1 MSLQTPVKLDL
12 TAIRA
17 DFPILKQS
25 LHGEK
30 LIYLDNAAT
39 TQKPQC
45 VIDALVR
52 YYSEQNANVHR
63 GVHSLSQQATEA
75 FEAVREQVA
84 AFINAPTSRSV
95 IFTRGTTEAVNL
107 IAYAWGEAN
116 IQAGDVIVTSI
127 MEHHSNLVPWQRLA
141 QKQGAEL
148 RLIPIHDDGT
158 LDLEAAAALI
168 DQRTRLVAI
177 TQMSNV
183 LGTLNDIPALVKMAH
198 AVGAKIFVDGA
209 QSVPHLP
216 VDVQAL
222 DCDFLA
228 FSAHKMAGPTGIGVL
243 WGREEI
249 LAEMPPFHGGGAMI
263 KEVFD
268 THSTWGELPY
278 RLEAGT
284 PHIEGV
290 IGLGAAL
297 DYLNQLGM
305 DNLHRY
311 ETELT
316 AYALEKLALLE
327 DIQIYG
333 PLDAEQRGGILSFN
347 LAGIH
352 PTDLGALLD
361 QQGIA
366 IRTGHH
372 CCQPLMRRFG
382 VTGMARASLYVYNTR
397 AEIDALISGIERA
410 QRIFARARQ
419 REASARTST

>member
-1 MSLQTPVKLDL
+1 MIVKAEAPVQLDL
-12 TAIRA
+12 DAIRA
-17 DFPILKQS
+17 DFPILKQRVN
-25 LHGEK
+25 GEP

-39 TQKPQC
+39 THKPQG
-45 VIDALVR
+45 VIDSLVR

-63 GVHSLSQQATEA
+63 GVHTLSQQATDA

-84 AFINAPTSRSV
+84 GFIHAPTSRSV

-107 IAYAWGEAN
+107 VAYAWGEAE
-116 IQAGDVIVTSI
+116 IQAGDVIVSSV

-148 RLIPIHDDGT
+148 RLIPLSEDGQ
-158 LDLEAAAALI
+158 LDLEAAARLI
-168 DQRTRLVAI
+168 DSRTKLVAI

-183 LGTLNDIPALVKMAH
+183 LGTLNDIPALAKMAH
-198 AVGAKIFVDGA
+198 AVGAKLFVDGA

-249 LAEMPPFHGGGAMI
+249 LAAMPPFHGGGAMI
-263 KEVFD
+263 KEVFE
-268 THSTWGELPY
+268 TYSTFGDLPY
-278 RLEAGT
+278 RFEAGT

-290 IGLGAAL
+290 LGLGAAL
-297 DYLNQLGM
+297 DYLQNLGM
-305 DNLHRY
+305 DKLHRY

-316 AYALEKLALLE
+316 AYALEQLQKIEGL
-327 DIQIYG
+327 QIYG
-333 PLDAEQRGGILSFN
+333 PLKAEQRGGILAFN

-382 VTGMARASLYVYNTR
+382 VTGMARASLYLYNTR
-397 AEIDALISGIERA
+397 SEVDALISGIQRA
-410 QRIFARARQ
+410 QRIFARA
-419 REASARTST
+419 SKK

>member
-1 MSLQTPVKLDL
+1 MIVKAEAPVELDL
-12 TAIRA
+12 EAIRA
-17 DFPILKQS
+17 DFPILKQRVN
-25 LHGEK
+25 GEP

-39 TQKPQC
+39 TQKPQV
-45 VIDALVR
+45 VIDSLVR

-63 GVHSLSQQATEA
+63 GVHTLSQQATDA

-84 AFINAPTSRSV
+84 SFINAPTSRSV

-107 IAYAWGEAN
+107 VAYAWGEAE
-116 IQAGDVIVTSI
+116 IQAGDVIVSSL

-148 RLIPIHDDGT
+148 RLIPLSDDGQ
-158 LDLEAAAALI
+158 LDLEAAASLI
-168 DQRTRLVAI
+168 DSRTKLVAI

-183 LGTLNDIPALVKMAH
+183 LGTLNAIPTLAKMAH
-198 AVGAKIFVDGA
+198 AVGAKLFVDGA

-249 LAEMPPFHGGGAMI
+249 LAAMPPFHGGGAMI
-263 KEVFD
+263 KEVFE
-268 THSTWGELPY
+268 TYSTFGDLPY
-278 RLEAGT
+278 RFEAGT

-290 IGLGAAL
+290 LGLGAAL
-297 DYLNQLGM
+297 GYLQNLGM
-305 DNLHRY
+305 DKLHRY

-316 AYALEKLALLE
+316 GYALEQLQKIEGL
-327 DIQIYG
+327 QIYG
-333 PLDAEQRGGILSFN
+333 PLKAEQRGGILAFN

-382 VTGMARASLYVYNTR
+382 VTGMARASLYLYNTR
-397 AEIDALISGIERA
+397 SEIDALISGIQRA
-410 QRIFARARQ
+410 QRIFARA
-419 REASARTST
+419 SKK

>member
-1 MSLQTPVKLDL
+1 MIVKAEAPVQLDL
-12 TAIRA
+12 EAIRA
-17 DFPILKQS
+17 DFPILKQQVN
-25 LHGEK
+25 GEP

-39 TQKPQC
+39 THKPQV
-45 VIDALVR
+45 VIDSLVR
-52 YYSEQNANVHR
+52 YYSAQNANVHR
-63 GVHSLSQQATEA
+63 GVHTLSQQATDA

-84 AFINAPTSRSV
+84 GFINAPTSRSV

-107 IAYAWGEAN
+107 VAYAWGEAE
-116 IQAGDVIVTSI
+116 IKAGDVIVSSL

-148 RLIPIHDDGT
+148 RLIPLTEDGQ
-158 LDLEAAAALI
+158 LDLEAAARLI
-168 DQRTRLVAI
+168 DSRTKLVAL

-183 LGTLNDIPALVKMAH
+183 LGTLNDIPALAQMAH
-198 AVGAKIFVDGA
+198 AVGAKLFVDGA

-249 LAEMPPFHGGGAMI
+249 LAAMQPFHGGGAMI
-263 KEVFD
+263 KEVFE
-268 THSTWGELPY
+268 TYSTFGDLPY
-278 RLEAGT
+278 RFEAGT

-290 IGLGAAL
+290 LGLGAAL
-297 DYLNQLGM
+297 DYLQNLGM
-305 DNLHRY
+305 DTLHRY

-316 AYALEKLALLE
+316 AYALEQLQKIEGL
-327 DIQIYG
+327 QIYG
-333 PLDAEQRGGILSFN
+333 PLKAEQRGGILAFN

-372 CCQPLMRRFG
+372 CCQPLMRHFG
-382 VTGMARASLYVYNTR
+382 VTGMARASLYLYNTR
-397 AEIDALISGIERA
+397 SEVDALISGIQRA
-410 QRIFARARQ
+410 QRIFARALKK
-419 REASARTST
+419 

>member
-1 MSLQTPVKLDL
+1 MIVKAEAPVELNLD
-12 TAIRA
+12 AIRA
-17 DFPILKQS
+17 DFPILKQQVN
-25 LHGEK
+25 GEP

-39 TQKPQC
+39 TQKPQA
-45 VIDALVR
+45 VIEAIVH
-52 YYSEQNANVHR
+52 YYSAQNANVHR
-63 GVHSLSQQATEA
+63 GVHTLSQQATDA
-75 FEAVREQVA
+75 FEAVREQAA

-107 IAYAWGEAN
+107 VAYAWGEAE
-116 IQAGDVIVTSI
+116 IQAGDVIVSSV

-148 RLIPIHDDGT
+148 RLIPLSDDGQ
-158 LDLEAAAALI
+158 LDLAAAAQLL
-168 DQRTRLVAI
+168 DSRTKLVAI

-183 LGTLNDIPALVKMAH
+183 LGTLNDIPTLAKMAH

-228 FSAHKMAGPTGIGVL
+228 FSAHKMAGPTGIGIL

-249 LAEMPPFHGGGAMI
+249 LAAMQPFHGGGAMI
-263 KEVFD
+263 KEVFE
-268 THSTWGELPY
+268 THSTFGDLPY

-297 DYLNQLGM
+297 HYLQNLGM
-305 DNLHRY
+305 DNLHRH
-311 ETELT
+311 ETALT
-316 AYALEKLALLE
+316 AYALAELQKVEGL
-327 DIQIYG
+327 QIYG
-333 PLDAEQRGGILSFN
+333 PLKAEQRGGILAFN
-347 LAGIH
+347 LEGIH

-382 VTGMARASLYVYNTR
+382 VTGMARASVYLYNTR
-397 AEIDALISGIERA
+397 SEIDALLSGIQRA
-410 QRIFARARQ
+410 QRIFARALKK
-419 REASARTST
+419 

>member
-1 MSLQTPVKLDL
+1 MIVKAEAPVQLDL
-12 TAIRA
+12 DAIRA
-17 DFPILKQS
+17 DFPILKQRVN
-25 LHGEK
+25 GEP

-39 TQKPQC
+39 THKPQV
-45 VIDALVR
+45 VIDSLVR

-63 GVHSLSQQATEA
+63 GVHTLSQQATDA

-84 AFINAPTSRSV
+84 GFINAPTSRSV

-107 IAYAWGEAN
+107 VAYAWGEAE
-116 IQAGDVIVTSI
+116 IQAGDVIVSSL

-148 RLIPIHDDGT
+148 RLIPLSDDGQ
-158 LDLEAAAALI
+158 LDLEAAASLI
-168 DQRTRLVAI
+168 DSRTKLVAI

-183 LGTLNDIPALVKMAH
+183 LGTLNAIPTLAKMAH
-198 AVGAKIFVDGA
+198 AVGAKLFVDGA

-249 LAEMPPFHGGGAMI
+249 LAAMPPFHGGGAMI
-263 KEVFD
+263 KEVFE
-268 THSTWGELPY
+268 TYSTFGDLPY
-278 RLEAGT
+278 RFEAGT

-290 IGLGAAL
+290 LGLGAAL
-297 DYLNQLGM
+297 DYLQNLGM
-305 DNLHRY
+305 DKLHSY

-316 AYALEKLALLE
+316 GYALEQLQKIEGL
-327 DIQIYG
+327 QIYG
-333 PLDAEQRGGILSFN
+333 PLKAEQRGGILAFN

-382 VTGMARASLYVYNTR
+382 VTGMARASLYLYNTR
-397 AEIDALISGIERA
+397 SEIDALISGIQRA
-410 QRIFARARQ
+410 QRIFARA
-419 REASARTST
+419 SKK

>member
-1 MSLQTPVKLDL
+1 MLNIER
-12 TAIRA
+12 IRE
-17 DFPILKQS
+17 DFPILKQTIN
-25 LHGEK
+25 GEP
-30 LIYLDNAAT
+30 LVYLDNAAT
-39 TQKPQC
+39 TQKPQA
-45 VIDALVR
+45 VINAIVN
-52 YYSEQNANVHR
+52 YYSAQNANVHR
-63 GVHSLSQQATEA
+63 GVHSLSQKATDA

-84 AFINAPTSRSV
+84 RFINAPDTCSV

-107 IAYAWGEAN
+107 VAYAWGEAE
-116 IQAGDVIVTSI
+116 IKAGDVIVTSL

-148 RLIPIHDDGT
+148 RLIPLTDEGL
-158 LDLEAAAALI
+158 LDMDAAAKLI
-168 DQRTRLVAI
+168 DERTKLVAI

-183 LGTLNDIPALVKMAH
+183 LGTINNIPTLAH
-198 AVGAKIFVDGA
+198 LAHRVGAKLFVDAA
-209 QSVPHLP
+209 QSVPHMP

-222 DCDFLA
+222 NCDFLA

-249 LAEMPPFHGGGAMI
+249 LAEMTPFHGGGAMI
-263 KEVFD
+263 KEVFE

-290 IGLGAAL
+290 IGLGAAIG
-297 DYLNQLGM
+297 YLEELGM
-305 DNLHRY
+305 QQIHEY
-311 ETELT
+311 EQMLT
-316 AYALEKLALLE
+316 TYALEQLKQIEGL
-327 DIQIYG
+327 QIYG
-333 PLDAEQRGGILSFN
+333 PLDASVRGGILAFN
-347 LAGIH
+347 LDGIH

-382 VTGMARASLYVYNTR
+382 VSGMARASFYVYNTL
-397 AEIDALISGIERA
+397 AEVDALMASIKRA
-410 QRIFARARQ
+410 QRIFARALKK
-419 REASARTST
+419 